1 MTPGQKFKKSV
12 VEDIRNQFISFRLPS
27 VYTIKVT
34 TMKQMKHRSRS
45 EIIGAILEA
54 ANGGGATK
62 TTIMYKAVLS
72 YEYMKEYL
80 LSLVEDELVEYEQGR
95 MTYRTT
101 AKGMRLLQLYN
112 NMNEMVQTA
121 NPRSVK
127 KSNDL
132 FNTLS

>member
-1 MTPGQKFKKSV
+1 MNG
-12 VEDIRNQFISFRLPS
+12 
-27 VYTIKVT
+27 IKH
-34 TMKQMKHRSRS
+34 MKHRSRS
-45 EIIGAILEA
+45 EIIEAILEA

-80 LSLVEDELVEYEQGR
+80 LSLVEDDLIEYEQGM

-112 NMNEMVQTA
+112 NVNEMVQPPVMKIK
-121 NPRSVK
+121 NK
-127 KSNDL
+127 GDDL
-132 FNTLS
+132 FF